1 MLSCE
6 RTFPYPSYRE
16 RLVFTKKLLSR
27 SINEYLKTELLRAYQ
42 RDASGGS
49 QAKVAPAGECWSY
62 VDSLY
67 EECGFRTRST
77 FFLAFK
83 KVEGLSPAQWLNSVK
98 KHTDQ

>member
-16 RLVFTKKLLSR
+16 ETGIYPKITFSVDQR
-27 SINEYLKTELLRAYQ
+27 ILKTELLRAYQ